1 MRISNRGKVLL
12 VGAFILTGAAGWAQQ
27 TQKPVKAD
35 NISTDLAV
43 TYAGERFQ
51 ALPGPTSLWFKGGGA
66 DAAVTFKS
74 VLGMSGLGIAA
85 SLTGDQAVNIT
96 PGVDAKKFTY
106 LAGPR
111 YTWKAWQSHASDAD
125 NRRLQVFGQA
135 LFGVTHGYD
144 GIYPATSGA
153 TSSANSFAMQTGGG
167 FNYYLTRNF
176 GLRLLE
182 ADYVRTALP
191 NGAANI
197 QNELRLSAGVIWHIH
212 RR

>member
-12 VGAFILTGAAGWAQQ
+12 VGACMLASAAGWAQQ
-27 TQKPVKAD
+27 SQKPVKPATV
-35 NISTDLAV
+35 STDLAV
-43 TYAGERFQ
+43 TFATERSQ
-51 ALPGPTSLWFKGGGA
+51 ALPGTASFWFKGGGA
-66 DAAVTFKS
+66 DAAVTFKN
-74 VLGMSGLGIAA
+74 GLGIAA
-85 SLTGDQAVNIT
+85 SLTGDHASNIT
-96 PGVDAKKFTY
+96 PGVDANKITL

-111 YTWKAWQSHASDAD
+111 YTRTVWPGHASAAD

-135 LFGVTHGYD
+135 LLGLTFGFNGL
-144 GIYPATSGA
+144 YPAIPVPA
-153 TSSANSFAMQTGGG
+153 SSANSLAMQAGGG
-167 FNYYLTRNF
+167 LNYYLTRNF

-197 QNELRLSAGVIWHIH
+197 QNDVRLAAGVTWHI